1 MTKTQTSWLTVLLWL
16 IAMFYNL
23 FTQKFQYEF
32 HLEHN
37 GRTHS
42 YQCVA
47 LFANSS
53 SVMSTCSWCQFQ
65 TPASR
70 RSKYLDPPFRPSFHW
85 GQLLARHSL
94 AAFWRIGCLWD
105 TGRRHLVGNM
115 LTLVCTP
122 VVLTFGWPW
131 PVLLSPGWH
140 AASISARVPRVFN
153 IVMMSSTMCVWA
165 CLQSTSNPRKV
176 MYSECN
182 CVSVN
187 VSKRLRCTL
196 SAGPVSPS
204 CTSATSAPFPWPSCG
219 FAVYILISLSVRK
232 WWSRK
237 MSLRTAVSFVFIRF
251 GFAQSPTQGREPRLY
266 TCNVLRASAVL

>member
-53 SVMSTCSWCQFQ
+53 SVMSSCSWCQFQ
-65 TPASR
+65 RPASR

-131 PVLLSPGWH
+131 PVLLSPMPH
-140 AASISARVPRVFN
+140 PSLPESHVFSILSWCPP
-153 IVMMSSTMCVWA
+153 
-165 CLQSTSNPRKV
+165 Q
-176 MYSECN
+176 
-182 CVSVN
+182 CVSGLACSPPQTPV
-187 VSKRLRCTL
+187 KLCTL
-196 SAGPVSPS
+196 SVTVFQS
-204 CTSATSAPFPWPSCG
+204 TF
-219 FAVYILISLSVRK
+219 LSVCAAPCQQDL
-232 WWSRK
+232 SVPVVPGLPAPPFL
-237 MSLRTAVSFVFIRF
+237 SH
-251 GFAQSPTQGREPRLY
+251 
-266 TCNVLRASAVL
+266 RADLPCTY